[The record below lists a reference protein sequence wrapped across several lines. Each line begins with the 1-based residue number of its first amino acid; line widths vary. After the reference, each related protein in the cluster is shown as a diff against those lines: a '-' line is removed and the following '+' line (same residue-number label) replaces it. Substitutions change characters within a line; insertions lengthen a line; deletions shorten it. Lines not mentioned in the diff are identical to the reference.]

1 MHPFP
6 RNGPGLERGSG
17 PLAPCDR
24 RAAFQTIA
32 CSSGRRTEHDR
43 FGDVWFDRWVV
54 CSQVSTSDEDIKDM
68 DEKSFEALEDRVDRL
83 ANDDERA
90 LEANPGPDLAAGVP
104 IHSEADFEAAVRAAL
119 DALPAEVEDQ
129 LRGVAITVSDDGAAH
144 HAYGM
149 FVPGAQSLSRVAQWF
164 PWGEA
169 NDAPN
174 QIVIYR
180 DTLTRDFGKDQ
191 TLLRAKIIET
201 VRHEVGHALG
211 LDEAGVRKLGL

>member
-1 MHPFP
+1 
-6 RNGPGLERGSG
+6 
-17 PLAPCDR
+17 
-24 RAAFQTIA
+24 
-32 CSSGRRTEHDR
+32 
-43 FGDVWFDRWVV
+43 
-54 CSQVSTSDEDIKDM
+54 M
-68 DEKSFEALEDRVDRL
+68 DEQSFEALEDRVDRL
-83 ANDDERA
+83 ANEDERA
-90 LEANPGPDLAAGVP
+90 LEANPGPDLPADVP

-119 DALPAEVEDQ
+119 DALPPEVEDK
-129 LRGVAITVSDDGAAH
+129 LVGIAVTVSDDGAAQ

-149 FVPGAQSLSRVAQWF
+149 FVPGEKSLSRVAQWF

-169 NDAPN
+169 NDTPD

-191 TLLRAKIIET
+191 KLLRAKIIET

>member
-1 MHPFP
+1 M
-6 RNGPGLERGSG
+6 
-17 PLAPCDR
+17 
-24 RAAFQTIA
+24 
-32 CSSGRRTEHDR
+32 SS
-43 FGDVWFDRWVV
+43 
-54 CSQVSTSDEDIKDM
+54 SDEDIEHM

-83 ANDDERA
+83 ANEDELA
-90 LEANPGPDLAAGVP
+90 LEANPGPDLPANVP

-119 DALPAEVEDQ
+119 DGLPAELEDQ
-129 LRGVAITVSDDGAAH
+129 LSGVAITVSDDGAPQ
-144 HAYGM
+144 HAYGL
-149 FVPGAQSLSRVAQWF
+149 FVPGAKSLSKVAQWF

-169 NDAPN
+169 NDTPD

-191 TLLRAKIIET
+191 ALLRAKIIET

>member
-1 MHPFP
+1 
-6 RNGPGLERGSG
+6 
-17 PLAPCDR
+17 
-24 RAAFQTIA
+24 
-32 CSSGRRTEHDR
+32 
-43 FGDVWFDRWVV
+43 
-54 CSQVSTSDEDIKDM
+54 M

-83 ANDDERA
+83 ASEDELA
-90 LEANPGPDLAAGVP
+90 LEANRTDLPPDVP

-119 DALPAEVEDQ
+119 DGLPAEVENQ
-129 LRGVAITVSDDGAAH
+129 LGGVAIIVSDDGAAH

-149 FVPGAQSLSRVAQWF
+149 FVPGAKSVSKVAQWF
-164 PWGEA
+164 PWGGA
-169 NDAPN
+169 NGTPE

-191 TLLRAKIIET
+191 KLLRAKIIET

>member
-1 MHPFP
+1 VGHHF
-6 RNGPGLERGSG
+6 RELHFSGLGASHGLELGGVS
-17 PLAPCDR
+17 PS
-24 RAAFQTIA
+24 AASVA
-32 CSSGRRTEHDR
+32 CNPVG
-43 FGDVWFDRWVV
+43 
-54 CSQVSTSDEDIKDM
+54 TSDEDIEDM
-68 DEKSFEALEDRVDRL
+68 GEKSFEALEDSVDSL
-83 ANDDERA
+83 ANKDERA
-90 LEANPGPDLAAGVP
+90 LEANPGPDLPANAP
-104 IHSEADFEAAVRAAL
+104 IHSESDFEAAVRAAL
-119 DALPAEVEDQ
+119 DALPTEVENR

-169 NDAPN
+169 NDAPD

-201 VRHEVGHALG
+201 VRHEVGHVLG

>member
-1 MHPFP
+1 
-6 RNGPGLERGSG
+6 
-17 PLAPCDR
+17 
-24 RAAFQTIA
+24 
-32 CSSGRRTEHDR
+32 
-43 FGDVWFDRWVV
+43 V
-54 CSQVSTSDEDIKDM
+54 CNQVSTSDEDIKDM
-68 DEKSFEALEDRVDRL
+68 DEKSFEALEDRVDTL

-119 DALPAEVEDQ
+119 DVLPAEIEDQ
-129 LRGVAITVSDDGAAH
+129 LSGVAITVSDDGAAH

-149 FVPGAQSLSRVAQWF
+149 FVPGAKSLSRVAQWF

-169 NDAPN
+169 NDAPD

>member
-1 MHPFP
+1 
-6 RNGPGLERGSG
+6 
-17 PLAPCDR
+17 
-24 RAAFQTIA
+24 
-32 CSSGRRTEHDR
+32 
-43 FGDVWFDRWVV
+43 
-54 CSQVSTSDEDIKDM
+54 M
-68 DEKSFEALEDRVDRL
+68 DEKSFEALEDNVDRL
-83 ANDDERA
+83 ATEDARG
-90 LEANPGPDLAAGVP
+90 LEANPGRDLPANAR
-104 IHSEADFEAAVRAAL
+104 IRSEADFEAAVRAVL
-119 DALPAEVEDQ
+119 DALPAEVENQ

-164 PWGEA
+164 PWGAA
-169 NDAPN
+169 NDAPD

-191 TLLRAKIIET
+191 ALLRAKIIET

>member
-1 MHPFP
+1 V
-6 RNGPGLERGSG
+6 
-17 PLAPCDR
+17 
-24 RAAFQTIA
+24 RA
-32 CSSGRRTEHDR
+32 
-43 FGDVWFDRWVV
+43 
-54 CSQVSTSDEDIKDM
+54 SDDDIKDM
-68 DEKSFEALEDRVDRL
+68 DEKSFEALEDNVDRL
-83 ANDDERA
+83 AAEDERA
-90 LEANPGPDLAAGVP
+90 LEAKPGPDLPATAP
-104 IHSEADFEAAVRAAL
+104 IHSEADFEGAVRAAL

-129 LRGVAITVSDDGAAH
+129 LRGVAITVSDDGAEH

-149 FVPGAQSLSRVAQWF
+149 FVPGAQSLSQVAQWF

-169 NDAPN
+169 NDAPD

-180 DTLTRDFGKDQ
+180 DTLTRDFGRDQ